1 MTTEGTHGGNEWLA
15 DRVEHIEQKMDDLA
29 IKVER
34 LPTRE
39 ELRASDAL
47 KVDRPSYEIAHRA
60 LEEAVRQ
67 QAQLLTT
74 AQQAMALT
82 SEQFTQE
89 IRRIDKTH
97 DDLAAAEKE
106 NKRSITDMQQQPNR
120 FRNSATFWVLVA
132 GVTVSALCGVSGVIM
147 SALGLI
153 LRATTG
159 H

>member
-1 MTTEGTHGGNEWLA
+1 MTDAQAADSHWLTE
-15 DRVEHIEQKMDDLA
+15 RVEQIAQKVDALT

-39 ELRASDAL
+39 ELTASEAQ

-60 LEEAVRQ
+60 LEQAVNQ
-67 QAQLLTT
+67 QAQLITT
-74 AQQAMALT
+74 CQQAIART

-89 IRRIDKTH
+89 IRRVDKAH
-97 DDLAAAEKE
+97 DDLTAQVKDTR
-106 NKRSITDMQQQPNR
+106 RSTEELQQKPNA

-132 GVTVSALCGVSGVIM
+132 GVAISALCGFSGVVM